1 MQLGV
6 VKVVAGYI
14 ATSAAALMASV
25 KLACALGGPLMISFS
40 GSFFR

>member
-6 VKVVAGYI
+6 VKIVAGYI

-25 KLACALGGPLMISFS
+25 KLACALGAPLMVSFS